1 MDLLL
6 GIYADMSYVYEP
18 THMIVITMSSVSS
31 VMCDHLCG
39 MYITVT
45 IDPFRKIVC
54 IMVWEACMTLNI

>member
-54 IMVWEACMTLNI
+54 IMV